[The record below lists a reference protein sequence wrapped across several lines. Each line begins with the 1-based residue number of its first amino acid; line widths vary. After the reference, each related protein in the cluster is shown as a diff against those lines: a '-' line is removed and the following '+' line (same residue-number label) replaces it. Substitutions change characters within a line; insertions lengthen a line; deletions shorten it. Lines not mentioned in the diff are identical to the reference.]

1 MNTKDLILNN
11 FDSQYA
17 NIDEVVALVKKSEP
31 NLDRKTIIWSVNELV
46 KQNKA
51 TRVGRGVYLFAP
63 KAAYNPKM
71 TKQAAEVSK
80 IIQGN
85 FKYVTA
91 TISDT
96 AWLSE
101 FMSLQPFSSVT
112 EVEVNEPAV
121 EPLVS
126 ILRQK
131 KLDAFSKKES
141 DAAKKYAVSAQPIIV
156 GKPKNTN
163 SVTPYNKAIRLAGLE
178 KTLVDL
184 VCDAEIYGQYQ
195 GAELEN
201 IYKNST
207 EKYAVNYSTVLQY
220 AAKRGRKKQVEE
232 LLMNTKE
239 YKAIRSKLS

>member
-1 MNTKDLILNN
+1 MSTKDLILNN

-17 NIDEVVALVKKSEP
+17 SIDEVTTFTQKNKP
-31 NLDRKTIIWSVNELV
+31 NLDRKTIIWTVNELV

-63 KAAYNPKM
+63 KAVYNPIT
-71 TKQAAEVSK
+71 TKQADEVIS
-80 IIQGN
+80 IIQNN

-96 AWLSE
+96 TWLHE

-112 EVEVNEPAV
+112 GVEVNEPAV
-121 EPLVS
+121 KPLVS
-126 ILRQK
+126 MLRRK
-131 KLDAFSKKES
+131 GFDAFSKKEGR
-141 DAAKKYAVSAQPIIV
+141 AAMKYSVTAQPIIIS
-156 GKPKNTN
+156 KLTDTN
-163 SVTPYNKAIRLAGLE
+163 ALIPYNKVINLTGLE
-178 KTLVDL
+178 KLLVDL

-201 IYKNST
+201 IYRNAT

-220 AAKRGRKKQVEE
+220 ATRRGRKKQVEE
-232 LLMNTKE
+232 LLMITKE
-239 YKAIRSKLS
+239 YQSIRSRFT